1 MNRRSGIET
10 RKRIVDAAMEIF
22 SAKGYAAA
30 NMREI
35 AQAAGTSVGG
45 VYLYFK
51 NKKELYKSLIS
62 AKRSSLSS
70 MIETSSAQARTASEA
85 LSVFVKLNFDYLV
98 KHKEFILLHIREH
111 GFAYGLEEKKQFFR
125 QQMTHLEKIIKRGI
139 LEGEFRECNPRDMAK
154 IIAGS
159 LRGIII
165 SIALDEG
172 SCVSHGK
179 VSALFLAGLLKKRT
193 ATDNRQ

>member
-1 MNRRSGIET
+1 MNKRSGIET
-10 RKRIVDAAMEIF
+10 RKRIVDAAMDMF

-45 VYLYFK
+45 VYLYFR
-51 NKKELYKSLIS
+51 NKEELYQSLIS
-62 AKRSSLSS
+62 EKRSSLINRIEMSS
-70 MIETSSAQARTASEA
+70 SQARTAAEA
-85 LSVFVKLNFDYLV
+85 LSAFVKLNFDHMV

-111 GFAYGLEEKKQFFR
+111 GFAFGLEEKKRFFR
-125 QQMTHLEKIIKRGI
+125 QQINHIEKIVKKGI
-139 LEGEFRECNPRDMAK
+139 LEGEFRECNARDMAK
-154 IIAGS
+154 IIVGS

-172 SCVSHGK
+172 AGVSPGM
-179 VSALFLAGLLKKRT
+179 LTGFFLNNLLKEELSG
-193 ATDNRQ
+193 QYH

>member
-1 MNRRSGIET
+1 MNKRSGIET
-10 RKRIVDAAMEIF
+10 RKRIVDAAMDMF

-45 VYLYFK
+45 VYLYFR
-51 NKKELYKSLIS
+51 NKEELYQSLIS
-62 AKRSSLSS
+62 EKRSSLISRIEMSS
-70 MIETSSAQARTASEA
+70 SQARTAAEA
-85 LSVFVKLNFDYLV
+85 LSAFVKLNFDHMV

-111 GFAYGLEEKKQFFR
+111 GFTFGLEEKRHFFG
-125 QQMTHLEKIIKRGI
+125 QQINHIEKIIRKGV
-139 LEGEFRECNPRDMAK
+139 LSGEFRECNARDMAK
-154 IIAGS
+154 IIVGS

-172 SCVSHGK
+172 AGVSPGML
-179 VSALFLAGLLKKRT
+179 SRFFLNNLLKEELSG
-193 ATDNRQ
+193 QYH